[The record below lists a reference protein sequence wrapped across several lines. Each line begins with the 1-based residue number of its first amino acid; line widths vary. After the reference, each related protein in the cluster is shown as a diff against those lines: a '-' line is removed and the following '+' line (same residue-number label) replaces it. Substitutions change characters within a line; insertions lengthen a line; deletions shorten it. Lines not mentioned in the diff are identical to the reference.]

1 MLLLCASF
9 QGVISHLHYRYA
21 NTQKK
26 AVLADLDAS
35 VMYQTTQTQYACYA
49 QTMLHQHTP
58 VLRCHIV
65 SVIFFSRSRI
75 VMLQNERI

>member
-1 MLLLCASF
+1 MLFLCEVSF
-9 QGVISHLHYRYA
+9 HIYTTGMPTH
-21 NTQKK
+21 KK
-26 AVLADLDAS
+26 KIVLADLDVS
-35 VMYQTTQTQYACYA
+35 VITRLHTQYA